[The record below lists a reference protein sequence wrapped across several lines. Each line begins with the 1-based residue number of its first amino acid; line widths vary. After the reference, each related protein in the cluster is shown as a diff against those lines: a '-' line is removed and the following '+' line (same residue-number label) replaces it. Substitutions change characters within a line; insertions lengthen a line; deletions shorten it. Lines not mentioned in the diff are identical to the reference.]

1 MALYDQELGRN
12 NGTPNYQQLNT
23 AVKLHL
29 DQMMRNRNF
38 KAWNDVVERG
48 SVTKSQKENKAY
60 VERKV
65 GECFQWK
72 AHGQCS
78 KVDSCSFSHDHS
90 LACGNRDSCQRRKGR
105 SSSPA
110 SNPKEKQTDGEKGDK
125 EESSDKRSQILCRNK
140 NGNNPSFE
148 FWHLPV
154 CLNYKSEKGC
164 VYSDECCF
172 RHVEEC
178 VKHNKK
184 SKEGG
189 VKGSVAF
196 FFEGVY
202 TIGLCTSRF
211 LSEKVFST

>member
-1 MALYDQELGRN
+1 MALHDQELGRN
-12 NGTPNYQQLNT
+12 NGTLNNQQLNT
-23 AVKLHL
+23 AVKLHI

-38 KAWNDVVERG
+38 KARNDVVVSG

-60 VERKV
+60 VEREV

-78 KVDSCSFSHDHS
+78 KGDSCSFCHDHS
-90 LACGNRDSCQRRKGR
+90 LASGSRGSCQRRKGR

-110 SNPKEKQTDGEKGDK
+110 SHPKEKQTDGEKGDK
-125 EESSDKRSQILCRNK
+125 EDSSDKRSQILCRNK
-140 NGNNPSFE
+140 NGNKPSSE

-154 CLNYKSEKGC
+154 CLNHKSERGC

-178 VKHNKK
+178 VKPNKK
-184 SKEGG
+184 SKKGG
-189 VKGSVAF
+189 AKGSVAF
-196 FFEGVY
+196 FGVY
-202 TIGLCTSRF
+202 AIGLCTSRF
-211 LSEKVFST
+211 